1 MKKRI
6 TLIFLSGY
14 LVPPLAWN
22 FFINF
27 SRIFEGPQYLS
38 ILTNPTQYVLGT
50 VLLALLGAGIAFGL
64 GSPKRCAYLPT
75 AYIASLILY
84 CVLVPNAGLSG
95 IEGLQPYQSFLSNL
109 FCVPII
115 FLVTVPHIIMT
126 TNRLE
131 KYVHAR
137 GWMLPRK
144 PMSLRTKLGVGTL
157 FTIFGALLLLFI
169 FNLAVGRSF
178 AGEVDLLL
186 LVSRNLTVL
195 LISLAIAA
203 LNFFMLI
210 SQISS
215 PIKQTVTVL
224 RDISEG
230 DGDISKR
237 ISVWSQDE
245 IGEMARYLNLTLTKL
260 GDIVRTIREQ
270 AGTLSD
276 IERELSETTGE
287 TAGAVSRI
295 SEQILG
301 VREHVAL
308 QNESVAAANSATV
321 MITERI
327 RDLDRN
333 IDEQAAGV
341 EESSSAIQQMLAN
354 VASVTATLANNAE
367 NVNELARA
375 SEEGRV
381 SLEDVSNSIREIA
394 RESEGLLEISA
405 VIEQIA
411 SQTNLLSM
419 NAAIEAAHAGDAGRG
434 FAVVADE
441 IRKLAETSASQSKT
455 ISVSLGRIKESM
467 KAISKSTDV
476 VLSQFGSINERIK
489 TVSDREL
496 GIKNAM
502 DEQDVGSK
510 EILESVGHLNDITTK
525 VKDGSS
531 EMLRGGKDIL
541 KESQTLG
548 EISGKV
554 TESMVS
560 MAASVEQIAET
571 MRRVGEIAGR
581 NNQSVGSL
589 KAGIRRFKL

>member
-1 MKKRI
+1 MKRPI
-6 TLIFLSGY
+6 FLVFLSGY

-22 FFINF
+22 FFIYF
-27 SRIFEGPQYLS
+27 ARLFEGEQYRS
-38 ILTNPTQYVLGT
+38 IVTNPSQYALGA
-50 VLLALLGAGIAFGL
+50 VLLGLLGFGISFGL
-64 GSPKRCAYLPT
+64 KSPKSCVFLPT

-95 IEGLQPYQSFLSNL
+95 IKDLQPYQSFLSNL

-115 FLVTVPHIIMT
+115 FLFTVSHIIMT
-126 TNRLE
+126 TNLLE
-131 KYVHAR
+131 KHVHAM
-137 GWMLPRK
+137 GWILPRK

-157 FTIFGALLLLFI
+157 FTIFGALFLLFI

-178 AGEVDLLL
+178 SGEVDLLL

-195 LISLAIAA
+195 LISLAIAT
-203 LNFFMLI
+203 LNFAMLI
-210 SQISS
+210 SQISA
-215 PIKQTVTVL
+215 PIKQTVRIL
-224 RDISEG
+224 SDISEG

-237 ISVWSQDE
+237 IDVWSQDE
-245 IGEMARYLNLTLTKL
+245 IGEMAKYLNLTLTKL

-270 AGTLSD
+270 AGTLSG
-276 IERELSETTGE
+276 IERELSETMDE
-287 TAGAVSRI
+287 TTVAVSKI
-295 SEQILG
+295 SSQIGG
-301 VREHVAL
+301 VREHVSL
-308 QNESVAAANSATV
+308 QNDSVAAANSATV

-327 RDLDRN
+327 SDLDRN

-341 EESSSAIQQMLAN
+341 EESSSAIQEMLAN

-367 NVNELARA
+367 NVNELSHA
-375 SEEGRV
+375 SEQGRV
-381 SLEDVSNSIREIA
+381 NLEEVSNSIREIA
-394 RESEGLLEISA
+394 RESEGLLEISG

-467 KAISKSTDV
+467 KSISKSTDV
-476 VLSQFGSINERIK
+476 VLGQFGAINERIK

-510 EILESVGHLNDITTK
+510 EILDSVSHLNDITSK

-531 EMLRGGKDIL
+531 EMLRGGREIL
-541 KESQTLG
+541 KESETLAG
-548 EISGKV
+548 ISQKV

-560 MAASVEQIAET
+560 MATGVEQIAET
-571 MRRVGEIAGR
+571 MRRVGEIAAR
-581 NNQSVGSL
+581 NNRSVTSL
-589 KAGIRRFKL
+589 ESGISRFKL